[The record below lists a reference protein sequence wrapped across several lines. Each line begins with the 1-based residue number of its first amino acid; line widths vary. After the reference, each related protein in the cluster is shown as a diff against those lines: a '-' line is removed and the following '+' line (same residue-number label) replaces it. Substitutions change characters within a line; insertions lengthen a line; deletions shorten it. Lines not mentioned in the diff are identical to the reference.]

1 MNFLRFN
8 LQMFLRLGNRFA
20 GIGFL
25 AIMAFELGL
34 PVVLAHIKAA
44 GYRLA
49 VAGAVGVGAAKHFAD
64 GVGQRKAQ
72 FLHHLV
78 IVNMVHN
85 GFGSEQGKAV
95 GIGFAKY
102 YIFDF
107 DDVFAALWVAG
118 QVEAHG
124 YCAAVVQHF
133 ELAQDGERQ
142 PCGDMVDNSAVFYGF
157 YT

>member
-8 LQMFLRLGNRFA
+8 LQIFLRLGNRFA

-34 PVVLAHIKAA
+34 PVLLAHIKTA

-64 GVGQRKAQ
+64 GAGQRKVH

-78 IVNMVHN
+78 VVNMVHN
-85 GFGSEQGKAV
+85 GFGGEQGKAV
-95 GIGFAKY
+95 GIGFAEY
-102 YIFDF
+102 HVFDF
-107 DDVFAALWVAG
+107 DDVFTALRVAG

-124 YCAAVVQHF
+124 YRAAVV
-133 ELAQDGERQ
+133 
-142 PCGDMVDNSAVFYGF
+142 
-157 YT
+157 